1 MRQIRLIIGALV
13 LVSPFAA
20 AMPIHYDESVSG
32 DLVNGLPYDL
42 TKNIGTLGIG
52 ANTVTG
58 NLTGPLFAD
67 ASDEFNFY
75 IADDT
80 RLLNVIFEFSDVVSY
95 SSLTVFI
102 RKIIDPTLPTVEFD
116 EPARIEMGTDSSPV
130 RVFRPVLPLGAGLYQ
145 ISTPGSFSFSDSDFL
160 NLDYRWRLVVV
171 PVPEPSTLVLLSM
184 GLFGM
189 GLARRKRA
197 VSP

>member
-1 MRQIRLIIGALV
+1 M
-13 LVSPFAA
+13 VSPFAA
-20 AMPIHYDESVSG
+20 ATPIHYDESVSG

-42 TKNIGTLGIG
+42 TTNIGTLGIG

-75 IADDT
+75 VSENT
-80 RLLNVIFEFSDVVSY
+80 RLLNVIFEFSNVVSY

-116 EPARIEMGTDSSPV
+116 YPAIIEIGTDSSPV
-130 RVFRPVLPLGAGLYQ
+130 RVFRPVLPLGTGLYQ

-160 NLDYRWRLVVV
+160 NLDYRWRFVVV
-171 PVPEPSTLVLLSM
+171 PVPEPGTLALLGI
-184 GLFGM
+184 GLLGM
-189 GLARRKRA
+189 GASRRRKKT
-197 VSP
+197 